1 MSTEQ
6 EIAIILTGYRV
17 SPFVREVLH
26 KEDIAFTIIG
36 NNSCDFQIHHAD
48 PSKILNYSLEF
59 SNVIEIKAQKSMDSL
74 AVFEALG
81 QFFDFYNPLHLST
94 LNYLISKFATSTKTE
109 DLKYVEAWKKISTA
123 IFEDE
128 FILPLFSE
136 TRIVHIKEGDVE
148 IPVRQFLISTEIEQR
163 KDNSKNNIK
172 TLEQTLVDLTG
183 IIDIEETEKMKLCSE
198 ASRKII
204 SASAVIIVPTD
215 IISFYVMFQSESFR
229 DILEKTSGKIA
240 FLPPFWIGNEISKF
254 ERAILEKTNFEVN
267 LPNIADF
274 VKDSVDTII
283 IDSKDSDLVPTL
295 REAGIT
301 VLVEELTQENL
312 ASQEFLETVLR
323 SVDITLE
330 SITIEPKDRVEGLGD
345 KLVNLF
351 RGREEKKDVKDVQEL
366 LDTETSSADIP
377 IPSVK
382 EALPEILIDDKDPL
396 SILEEHSEEED
407 LSITDEFEMEIIDTE
422 ELVPA
427 IPITPVKDTV
437 KEADFL
443 QPFPD
448 GKFIL
453 PGIEQIKQLEL
464 EDIES
469 LDIDDHIISSF
480 MDRAMNSNTA
490 GLEVVFSDLL
500 ALQNNPLLID
510 KIYQTLMRKL
520 AKVREFSPEEKIVD
534 MITYLSAHKP
544 DFYTE
549 RIEALLDET
558 LQAKEEKEFYKNLR
572 KATLVIKSS
581 LLIAG
586 EVIEK
591 FICQN
596 ITTDDIYLEDKLR
609 RIINAI
615 ALTDPDLLE
624 LVAKVLASIYIKEIK
639 TEEPRD
645 TILDRIMAF
654 LSLFDGCTV
663 GIAFILNDYEKVI
676 ESIIEKF
683 ETMHFSV
690 SYEEIVKNILHAY
703 KDGTYEDLIE
713 ALRGR
718 DLPESIEYDM
728 MKRKYIIS
736 LSKVGSIP
744 LELFAENLKV
754 PIEKA
759 EKVIYD
765 LILKEE
771 ITARIELVNSRLY
784 IVQEHPEKEEEVAI
798 KLEEET
804 KEKLTVKKPSVE
816 KLPAEK
822 KPSTTKKPV
831 ATKKSTTKKPTAK
844 KPAVTKKST
853 TKKPSAK
860 KPVATKKSTT
870 KKPSAKKPVAT
881 KKSTTKKPSEGK
893 TSS

>member
-1 MSTEQ
+1 MSTEH
-6 EIAIILTGYRV
+6 EIAIILAGYRV

-26 KEDIAFTIIG
+26 KEDIAFTIIA
-36 NNSCDFQIHHAD
+36 NNSSDFQIHHAD

-59 SNVIEIKAQKSMDSL
+59 SNTIEIKAQKSMDSL
-74 AVFEALG
+74 AVFETLG
-81 QFFDFYNPLHLST
+81 QFFDFYNPLRLST
-94 LNYLISKFATSTKTE
+94 LNYLISKFTTSTKTE
-109 DLKYVEAWKKISTA
+109 DIKYVDAWKKICTA

-136 TRIVHIKEGDVE
+136 TRIIHIKEGDVE
-148 IPVRQFLISTEIEQR
+148 IPARQFLISTEIEQR

-172 TLEQTLVDLTG
+172 TLEQTLVDITG
-183 IIDIEETEKMKLCSE
+183 IIDLEQTDKMKICNE
-198 ASRKII
+198 ASRKIVN
-204 SASAVIIVPTD
+204 ASAVIIVPTD

-240 FLPPFWIGNEISKF
+240 FIPPFWLGNEINKF

-267 LPNIADF
+267 LPNITDL

-283 IDSKDSDLVPTL
+283 IDTKDSDLVPTL

-301 VLVEELTQENL
+301 VLVEDLTQENL

-323 SVDITLE
+323 SVDVTLE
-330 SITIEPKDRVEGLGD
+330 SITIEPKERVEGLGD
-345 KLVNLF
+345 KLVSLF
-351 RGREEKKDVKDVQEL
+351 RGRVEKKDVEEVQEL
-366 LDTETSSADIP
+366 LETETSPIDIP
-377 IPSVK
+377 VPSV
-382 EALPEILIDDKDPL
+382 EETLLEISIDEKDPL
-396 SILEEHSEEED
+396 SILEEPSEEED
-407 LSITDEFEMEIIDTE
+407 FSITDEFEMEVIDTE
-422 ELVPA
+422 KLAPT
-427 IPITPVKDTV
+427 IPITPVKESI
-437 KEADFL
+437 KETDFL
-443 QPFPD
+443 QPISE

-469 LDIDDHIISSF
+469 LDVDEHIITSF
-480 MDRAMNSNTA
+480 IDRAMTSNTS

-520 AKVREFSPEEKIVD
+520 AKAREFSPEEKIAD

-549 RIEALLDET
+549 RIEMLLDET
-558 LQAKEEKEFYKNLR
+558 LQAKEEKEFHKHLR

-596 ITTDDIYLEDKLR
+596 IATDDIYLEDKLR

-615 ALTDPDLLE
+615 ALTDSNLLE
-624 LVAKVLASIYIKEIK
+624 LVAKVLASIYTKEIK

-663 GIAFILNDYEKVI
+663 GIAFILNDFEKVI
-676 ESIIEKF
+676 DSIIEKF

-690 SYEEIVKNILHAY
+690 SYEEIVKNILYAY
-703 KDGTYEDLIE
+703 KDGTYEDLMD

-718 DLPESIEYDM
+718 ELPESIEYDM
-728 MKRKYIIS
+728 MKRKYVKS

-744 LELFAENLKV
+744 LELFAENLRV

-771 ITARIELVNSRLY
+771 ITARIELVNGRLY
-784 IVQEHPEKEEEVAI
+784 IVQELQDKEEEETAI
-798 KLEEET
+798 KPGKET
-804 KEKLTVKKPSVE
+804 KEKAPTKKSFVKKP
-816 KLPAEK
+816 
-822 KPSTTKKPV
+822 PSTKKTTATKKPPSTKKTT
-831 ATKKSTTKKPTAK
+831 ATKKKPTEEK
-844 KPAVTKKST
+844 QSN
-853 TKKPSAK
+853 
-860 KPVATKKSTT
+860 
-870 KKPSAKKPVAT
+870 
-881 KKSTTKKPSEGK
+881 
-893 TSS
+893 

>member
-609 RIINAI
+609 RIINTI

-831 ATKKSTTKKPTAK
+831 ATKKSTTKKP
-844 KPAVTKKST
+844 P
-853 TKKPSAK
+853 AK

>member
-6 EIAIILTGYRV
+6 EIAIILAGYRV
-17 SPFVREVLH
+17 SPFIREALH
-26 KEDIAFTIIG
+26 KEDIAFTIIA
-36 NNSCDFQIHHAD
+36 NNTSDFQIHHAD
-48 PSKILNYSLEF
+48 PSKILNCSLEF
-59 SNVIEIKAQKSMDSL
+59 SNTIEIKAQKNMDSL
-74 AVFEALG
+74 AVFETLG

-109 DLKYVEAWKKISTA
+109 DTKYVDAWKEISTA
-123 IFEDE
+123 IFDDE

-136 TRIVHIKEGDVE
+136 TRIIHVKEGDVE

-163 KDNSKNNIK
+163 KDNTKNNIK
-172 TLEQTLVDLTG
+172 TLEQTLTDITG
-183 IIDIEETEKMKLCSE
+183 IIDLEEIAKMKICSE
-198 ASRKII
+198 ASRKIVN
-204 SASAVIIVPTD
+204 ASAVIIVPTD
-215 IISFYVMFQSESFR
+215 IISFYIMFQSENFR

-240 FLPPFWIGNEISKF
+240 FIPPFWVGNEINKF
-254 ERAILEKTNFEVN
+254 ERTILEKSGFEANLTNITD
-267 LPNIADF
+267 L

-283 IDSKDSDLVPTL
+283 IDNKDSDLVPTL

-323 SVDITLE
+323 SVDVTLE
-330 SITIEPKDRVEGLGD
+330 SITIEPKEIVEGLGD

-351 RGREEKKDVKDVQEL
+351 RGRVEKKDMEEVQDL
-366 LDTETSSADIP
+366 LTIETSPADIP
-377 IPSVK
+377 IPSV
-382 EALPEILIDDKDPL
+382 EETLPEISIDEKKYP
-396 SILEEHSEEED
+396 SILEEPTEEED
-407 LSITDEFEMEIIDTE
+407 FSITDEFEMEVIDTE
-422 ELVPA
+422 EL
-427 IPITPVKDTV
+427 IPTIPSTPSKEIV
-437 KEADFL
+437 KETDFL
-443 QPFPD
+443 QPISD

-469 LDIDDHIISSF
+469 LDVDEHIINSF
-480 MDRAMNSNTA
+480 IDRAMNSNTA

-510 KIYQTLMRKL
+510 KIYQTLMRKA

-534 MITYLSAHKP
+534 IITYLSAHKP
-544 DFYTE
+544 EFYTE
-549 RIEALLDET
+549 RIETLLDET
-558 LQAKEEKEFYKNLR
+558 LHAKEEKEFHKNLR
-572 KATLVIKSS
+572 KSTLVIKSS
-581 LLIAG
+581 LLIVG

-591 FICQN
+591 FIWQN

-609 RIINAI
+609 RIISSI
-615 ALTDPDLLE
+615 AFTDTNLLE
-624 LVAKVLASIYIKEIK
+624 LVAKVLASIFTKEIQ
-639 TEEPRD
+639 TEDPRD

-663 GIAFILNDYEKVI
+663 GIAFILTDFDEVI

-718 DLPESIEYDM
+718 DLPESIEFDM
-728 MKRKYIIS
+728 MKRKYIKN

-744 LELFAENLKV
+744 LEIFAENLRI

-765 LILKEE
+765 MILKEE
-771 ITARIELVNSRLY
+771 ITARIELVSGRLY
-784 IVQEHPEKEEEVAI
+784 IVQDQKEKEEETI
-798 KLEEET
+798 EKTEEKI
-804 KEKLTVKKPSVE
+804 KEKVSVKKPSV
-816 KLPAEK
+816 K
-822 KPSTTKKPV
+822 KATAPTKKPPV
-831 ATKKSTTKKPTAK
+831 KKATAPAKKPPVKKATTPAKKPPVKKATTPTKKPPVKKATTPAK
-844 KPAVTKKST
+844 KPPVKKAT
-853 TKKPSAK
+853 TP
-860 KPVATKKSTT
+860 
-870 KKPSAKKPVAT
+870 
-881 KKSTTKKPSEGK
+881 
-893 TSS
+893 

>member
-6 EIAIILTGYRV
+6 EIAIILTGYRA

-136 TRIVHIKEGDVE
+136 TRIIHIKEGDVE
-148 IPVRQFLISTEIEQR
+148 IPVRQFLISTEIEQK

-172 TLEQTLVDLTG
+172 TLEQTLVDITG

-204 SASAVIIVPTD
+204 NASAVIIVPTD

-267 LPNIADF
+267 LPNIADL

-312 ASQEFLETVLR
+312 ASQEFLETILR

-330 SITIEPKDRVEGLGD
+330 SITIEPKVSVEGMGD
-345 KLVNLF
+345 KLVHLF
-351 RGREEKKDVKDVQEL
+351 RGRVEKKDVKEVQEL
-366 LDTETSSADIP
+366 LDTETSFVDIP
-377 IPSVK
+377 IPSVEETLPGISIEEK
-382 EALPEILIDDKDPL
+382 EPLIILDEP
-396 SILEEHSEEED
+396 SEEED
-407 LSITDEFEMEIIDTE
+407 FSITDEFEMEIIDTE
-422 ELVPA
+422 ELIPA
-427 IPITPVKDTV
+427 IPVAPVKEVD
-437 KEADFL
+437 KETDFL

-520 AKVREFSPEEKIVD
+520 VKAREFSPEEKIAD

-549 RIEALLDET
+549 RIESLLDET

-615 ALTDPDLLE
+615 ALTDPNLLE
-624 LVAKVLASIYIKEIK
+624 LVAKVLASIYTKEIQ
-639 TEEPRD
+639 TEEPSD

-663 GIAFILNDYEKVI
+663 GVAFILNDYEKVI
-676 ESIIEKF
+676 GSIIKKF

-718 DLPESIEYDM
+718 ELPESIEYDM

-771 ITARIELVNSRLY
+771 ITARIELVNGRLY
-784 IVQEHPEKEEEVAI
+784 IVQEHPEKEEEAAI

-822 KPSTTKKPV
+822 KPSTTKKPS
-831 ATKKSTTKKPTAK
+831 ATKKP
-844 KPAVTKKST
+844 ST

-860 KPVATKKSTT
+860 
-870 KKPSAKKPVAT
+870 
-881 KKSTTKKPSEGK
+881 
-893 TSS
+893 

>member
-6 EIAIILTGYRV
+6 EIAIILAGYRV
-17 SPFVREVLH
+17 SPFVRKVLH
-26 KEDIAFTIIG
+26 KEDIAFTIIA
-36 NNSCDFQIHHAD
+36 NNSSDFQIHHAD

-59 SNVIEIKAQKSMDSL
+59 SNTIEIKAQKSMDSL
-74 AVFEALG
+74 AVFETLG
-81 QFFDFYNPLHLST
+81 QFLDFYNPLHLST
-94 LNYLISKFATSTKTE
+94 LNYLISKFTTSTKTE
-109 DLKYVEAWKKISTA
+109 DIKYVDAWKKICTA

-136 TRIVHIKEGDVE
+136 TRIIHIKEGDVE
-148 IPVRQFLISTEIEQR
+148 IPARQFLISTEIEQR

-172 TLEQTLVDLTG
+172 TLEQTLADITG
-183 IIDIEETEKMKLCSE
+183 IIDLEETDKMKICNE
-198 ASRKII
+198 ASRKIVN
-204 SASAVIIVPTD
+204 ASAVIIVPTD

-240 FLPPFWIGNEISKF
+240 FLPPFWLGNEINKF

-267 LPNIADF
+267 LPNIADL

-283 IDSKDSDLVPTL
+283 IDTKDSDLVPTL

-323 SVDITLE
+323 SVDVTLE
-330 SITIEPKDRVEGLGD
+330 SITIEPKERVEGLGD
-345 KLVNLF
+345 KLVSLF
-351 RGREEKKDVKDVQEL
+351 RGRVERKDVEEVQEL
-366 LDTETSSADIP
+366 LETEISPVDVP
-377 IPSVK
+377 IPTPSVEETLLDLSIDGK
-382 EALPEILIDDKDPL
+382 EPL
-396 SILEEHSEEED
+396 SILEEPSEEED
-407 LSITDEFEMEIIDTE
+407 FSITDEFEMEVIDTE
-422 ELVPA
+422 ELIPSIPTTPA
-427 IPITPVKDTV
+427 KESI

-443 QPFPD
+443 QPISE

-469 LDIDDHIISSF
+469 LDVDEHIITSF
-480 MDRAMNSNTA
+480 IDRAMTSNA
-490 GLEVVFSDLL
+490 SGLEVVFSDLL
-500 ALQNNPLLID
+500 ALQNNPMLID

-520 AKVREFSPEEKIVD
+520 AKAREFSPEEKIAD

-549 RIEALLDET
+549 RIDLLLDET
-558 LQAKEEKEFYKNLR
+558 LHAKEEKEFHKNLR

-615 ALTDPDLLE
+615 ALTDANLLE
-624 LVAKVLASIYIKEIK
+624 LVAKVLASIYTKEIK

-663 GIAFILNDYEKVI
+663 GIAFILNDFEKVI

-718 DLPESIEYDM
+718 ELPESIENDM
-728 MKRKYIIS
+728 IKRKYIKS

-744 LELFAENLKV
+744 LELFAENLRV

-771 ITARIELVNSRLY
+771 ITARIELVNGRLY
-784 IVQEHPEKEEEVAI
+784 IVQEQKDE
-798 KLEEET
+798 EEET
-804 KEKLTVKKPSVE
+804 AGKPVKETKEEVPVKKP
-816 KLPAEK
+816 PAKKPPAKKPPAKKPPAKKPSATKKSTTTK
-822 KPSTTKKPV
+822 KPSTTKK
-831 ATKKSTTKKPTAK
+831 SSTAK
-844 KPAVTKKST
+844 KSAEE
-853 TKKPSAK
+853 KPSN
-860 KPVATKKSTT
+860 
-870 KKPSAKKPVAT
+870 
-881 KKSTTKKPSEGK
+881 
-893 TSS
+893 

>member
-870 KKPSAKKPVAT
+870 KKPS
-881 KKSTTKKPSEGK
+881 EGK

>member
-6 EIAIILTGYRV
+6 EIAIILAGYRV

-26 KEDIAFTIIG
+26 KEDIAFTIIA
-36 NNSCDFQIHHAD
+36 NNSSDFQIHHAD

-59 SNVIEIKAQKSMDSL
+59 SNTIEIKAQKSMDSL
-74 AVFEALG
+74 AVFETLG

-94 LNYLISKFATSTKTE
+94 LNYLISKFTTSTKTE
-109 DLKYVEAWKKISTA
+109 DIKYVDAWKKICSA
-123 IFEDE
+123 IFDDA

-136 TRIVHIKEGDVE
+136 TRIIHIKEGDVE
-148 IPVRQFLISTEIEQR
+148 IPARQFLISAGIEQR

-172 TLEQTLVDLTG
+172 TLEQTLVDITG
-183 IIDIEETEKMKLCSE
+183 IIDLEKTNKMKICNE
-198 ASRKII
+198 ASKRII

-240 FLPPFWIGNEISKF
+240 FLPPYWLGNEISTF

-267 LPNIADF
+267 LPNITDL

-301 VLVEELTQENL
+301 VLVEELSQENL

-323 SVDITLE
+323 SVDVTLE
-330 SITIEPKDRVEGLGD
+330 SITIEPKESVEGLGD
-345 KLVNLF
+345 KLVSLF
-351 RGREEKKDVKDVQEL
+351 KGRVEKKDVVEVQEL
-366 LDTETSSADIP
+366 LATETSLVDIS
-377 IPSVK
+377 IPSVD
-382 EALPEILIDDKDPL
+382 EALLEIPIEEKDPL
-396 SILEEHSEEED
+396 GILEEPIEKED
-407 LSITDEFEMEIIDTE
+407 FSITDEFEMEVIDTE
-422 ELVPA
+422 EL
-427 IPITPVKDTV
+427 IPTIPPTPIKETV
-437 KEADFL
+437 KETDFL
-443 QPFPD
+443 QQVSD

-453 PGIEQIKQLEL
+453 PGIEQINQLEL

-469 LDIDDHIISSF
+469 LDVDEHIISSF
-480 MDRAMNSNTA
+480 IDRAMNSNTA
-490 GLEVVFSDLL
+490 GLEVVFIDLL

-510 KIYQTLMRKL
+510 KIYQTLMNKMV
-520 AKVREFSPEEKIVD
+520 KVREFSPEEKIAD
-534 MITYLSAHKP
+534 IITYLSAHKP
-544 DFYTE
+544 DFYTN
-549 RIEALLDET
+549 RINLLLDET
-558 LQAKEEKEFYKNLR
+558 LHAKEEKEFYKNLR

-581 LLIAG
+581 QLIAG
-586 EVIEK
+586 EAIEK

-615 ALTDPDLLE
+615 TLTDPNLLE
-624 LVAKVLASIYIKEIK
+624 LVAKVLASIYTEEIQ

-645 TILDRIMAF
+645 TIMDRIMSF

-663 GIAFILNDYEKVI
+663 GIAFILNDVEKVF
-676 ESIIEKF
+676 ESIIAKF

-690 SYEEIVKNILHAY
+690 SYEEIVKNVLQAY

-718 DLPESIEYDM
+718 DLPESIEFEM
-728 MKRKYIIS
+728 MKNKYIKN

-744 LELFAENLKV
+744 LEIFAENLKI

-765 LILKEE
+765 MILKEE
-771 ITARIELVNSRLY
+771 ITARIELVSGRLY
-784 IVQEHPEKEEEVAI
+784 IVQEQNEDEETAI
-798 KLEEET
+798 KSEEGI
-804 KEKLTVKKPSVE
+804 KEKLPAKKPSTKKDTTAKKSPAKKPSV
-816 KLPAEK
+816 KKPAAKKKTTATKKPPAKKPSVNKPPAKKPSVNKKSAATKKSAEK
-822 KPSTTKKPV
+822 KPSN
-831 ATKKSTTKKPTAK
+831 
-844 KPAVTKKST
+844 
-853 TKKPSAK
+853 
-860 KPVATKKSTT
+860 
-870 KKPSAKKPVAT
+870 
-881 KKSTTKKPSEGK
+881 
-893 TSS
+893 

>member
-17 SPFVREVLH
+17 SPFVREILH

-59 SNVIEIKAQKSMDSL
+59 SNAIEIKAQKSMDSL

-109 DLKYVEAWKKISTA
+109 DLKYVEAWKNISTA

-136 TRIVHIKEGDVE
+136 TRIIHLKEGDIE
-148 IPVRQFLISTEIEQR
+148 IPVRQFLISTEIEQ
-163 KDNSKNNIK
+163 KKENSKNNIK
-172 TLEQTLVDLTG
+172 TLDQTLADITG
-183 IIDIEETEKMKLCSE
+183 IIDIEETDKMKLCSE
-198 ASRKII
+198 ASKKIVN
-204 SASAVIIVPTD
+204 ASAVIIVPTD
-215 IISFYVMFQSESFR
+215 ILSFYVMFQSESFR

-240 FLPPFWIGNEISKF
+240 FLPPFWIGNEISKL
-254 ERAILEKTNFEVN
+254 ERVILEKTNFDVS
-267 LPNIADF
+267 LPNITDL

-301 VLVEELTQENL
+301 VLVEELTPENL
-312 ASQEFLETVLR
+312 ASQEFLETILR

-330 SITIEPKDRVEGLGD
+330 SITIEPKERVEGLGD

-351 RGREEKKDVKDVQEL
+351 KGRVEKKDVKEVHEL
-366 LDTETSSADIP
+366 LEMEPSSIDIP
-377 IPSVK
+377 IPSV
-382 EALPEILIDDKDPL
+382 EETLPEISIVEKEHL
-396 SILEEHSEEED
+396 SILEEPSEEED
-407 LSITDEFEMEIIDTE
+407 FSITDEFQMEIIDTE
-422 ELVPA
+422 EL
-427 IPITPVKDTV
+427 IPKIPTTPGKEAV
-437 KEADFL
+437 KEVDFL

-480 MDRAMNSNTA
+480 IDRAMNSNTE

-510 KIYQTLMRKL
+510 KIYHTLMRKL
-520 AKVREFSPEEKIVD
+520 AKARELGPEEKIAD

-549 RIEALLDET
+549 RIDSLLDET

-615 ALTDPDLLE
+615 ALTDPNLLE
-624 LVAKVLASIYIKEIK
+624 LVAKVLASIYTKEIQNEK
-639 TEEPRD
+639 PSD

-663 GIAFILNDYEKVI
+663 GIAFILNDFDKVI
-676 ESIIEKF
+676 ESIIAKF

-718 DLPESIEYDM
+718 ELPESIESDM
-728 MKRKYIIS
+728 MKRKYVIS

-771 ITARIELVNSRLY
+771 ITARIELVNGRLY
-784 IVQEHPEKEEEVAI
+784 IVQEHPEKGEETAI
-798 KLEEET
+798 RLEEET
-804 KEKLTVKKPSVE
+804 KEKLPVKKLSVE

-831 ATKKSTTKKPTAK
+831 ATKKSTTKKP
-844 KPAVTKKST
+844 P
-853 TKKPSAK
+853 AK

-870 KKPSAKKPVAT
+870 KKPPAKKPAAT
-881 KKSTTKKPSEGK
+881 KKPSITKKPSEEK
-893 TSS
+893 TSN

>member
-1 MSTEQ
+1 MSTDQ
-6 EIAIILTGYRV
+6 EIAIILAGYRV

-26 KEDIAFTIIG
+26 KEDIAFTIIA
-36 NNSCDFQIHHAD
+36 NNSSDFKIHHAD

-59 SNVIEIKAQKSMDSL
+59 SNTIEIKSQKSMDSL
-74 AVFEALG
+74 AVFETLG

-94 LNYLISKFATSTKTE
+94 LNYLISKLATSTKSE
-109 DLKYVEAWKKISTA
+109 NIKYVDAWKKICTA

-136 TRIVHIKEGDVE
+136 TRIIHIKEGDVE
-148 IPVRQFLISTEIEQR
+148 IPARQFLISTEIEQK

-172 TLEQTLVDLTG
+172 TLEQTLVDITG
-183 IIDIEETEKMKLCSE
+183 LIDLEEADKMKICSE

-204 SASAVIIVPTD
+204 NASAVIIVPTD
-215 IISFYVMFQSESFR
+215 IISFYIMFQSENFR

-240 FLPPFWIGNEISKF
+240 FIPPFWLGNEINMF

-267 LPNIADF
+267 LPNITNL

-323 SVDITLE
+323 SVDVTLE
-330 SITIEPKDRVEGLGD
+330 SITIEPKEKVEGLGD

-351 RGREEKKDVKDVQEL
+351 KGRVEKKDFEEAQEL
-366 LDTETSSADIP
+366 LDTETS
-377 IPSVK
+377 PSK
-382 EALPEILIDDKDPL
+382 ISITSIEETLPEILIKEKDPL
-396 SILEEHSEEED
+396 SILEEPTEEED
-407 LSITDEFEMEIIDTE
+407 FSITDEFEMEVIDTE
-422 ELVPA
+422 ELIPSIPTIPA
-427 IPITPVKDTV
+427 KEKVR
-437 KEADFL
+437 EADFF
-443 QPFPD
+443 QPISE

-464 EDIES
+464 EDIAS
-469 LDIDDHIISSF
+469 LDVDEHIISSF
-480 MDRAMNSNTA
+480 IDRAMNSNSA
-490 GLEVVFSDLL
+490 ALEVVFSDLL

-510 KIYQTLMRKL
+510 KIYQTLVRRMV
-520 AKVREFSPEEKIVD
+520 KVREFSPEEKIAD
-534 MITYLSAHKP
+534 IITYLSAHKP
-544 DFYTE
+544 EFYTE
-549 RIEALLDET
+549 RIDLLLDKT
-558 LQAKEEKEFYKNLR
+558 LHSLEEKEFYNNLR

-591 FICQN
+591 FIWKN

-615 ALTDPDLLE
+615 ALTDPNLLE
-624 LVAKVLASIYIKEIK
+624 LVAKVLASIYTKEIQ
-639 TEEPRD
+639 TEKPRD

-654 LSLFDGCTV
+654 LSLFDGSTV
-663 GIAFILNDYEKVI
+663 GIAFILNDAEKTI

-718 DLPESIEYDM
+718 EIPESIEFDL
-728 MKRKYIIS
+728 MKKKYIKS

-744 LELFAENLKV
+744 LELFAENLRV

-771 ITARIELVNSRLY
+771 ITARIELVSGRLY
-784 IVQEHPEKEEEVAI
+784 IVQEQKEKEEETDV
-798 KLEEET
+798 KDEEKT
-804 KEKLTVKKPSVE
+804 TD
-816 KLPAEK
+816 KLPAKKPPTKKPPTKKPVVTKKSSAKKPVPTK
-822 KPSTTKKPV
+822 KPSTKTPV
-831 ATKKSTTKKPTAK
+831 ATKKSSTKKPT
-844 KPAVTKKST
+844 TT
-853 TKKPSAK
+853 TKKATTAK
-860 KPVATKKSTT
+860 KLA
-870 KKPSAKKPVAT
+870 
-881 KKSTTKKPSEGK
+881 EE
-893 TSS
+893 